1 MTEPIRTSEAPGH
14 TAASWPAASAPAT
27 SSTPASRARPEGSTA

>member
-14 TAASWPAASAPAT
+14 TAAFRPAASAPAT
-27 SSTPASRARPEGSTA
+27 SSHHPHPEGSTA

>member
-14 TAASWPAASAPAT
+14 TAVTRPAASAPPT
-27 SSTPASRARPEGSTA
+27 SSSHPPHPEGSTA